1 MSTGGGSAS
10 AAGQSSLGTSAAEGS
25 VERVSGLKAGSIGT
39 AGIVFFVVA
48 AAAPLA
54 ATLGAGPVV
63 FIFGGAGAP
72 SMYLIAA
79 LALLLFAVGFA
90 AMSKYV
96 TSAGGFAAF
105 VSWGLGRHA
114 GYAAAGVA
122 LLAYLGMFVGISAQF
137 ATFVQDLASRLFGWS
152 VPWQA
157 AIIVGVLIIG
167 ALGYRDVRVSAY
179 LLGVLLVL
187 EVLILL
193 VFDFAVLFQ
202 GGAAGINLDSFTPT
216 NIFTPTMGLALLFAF
231 ACFVGFEAT
240 TLYGEEARDPKR
252 TVPRAT
258 YIAVI
263 SIGVLYT
270 LTMWSLTIAYGT
282 ENVQAAAESDPVGFV
297 LNATHDYLGP
307 WATILME
314 ILVLTSLVAVLLSF
328 QNALSRYVYSLGR
341 AGFLAKALGVTHPK
355 FRSPSRA
362 SVLATIV
369 IVIVIVIFMV
379 TGADPFSV
387 IYMWMIGI
395 GTLGVLILQ
404 ASGAAAVVSYLRRN
418 AKLEGWWKGLIAPGL
433 GFILL
438 VIAVVLAVTNFD
450 ALIDSTG
457 IVTVLLPA
465 LYLVAIAL
473 GLIVGSAR
481 KVDDLR
487 REYLPEEAVETPSS
501 GPALGA

>member
-1 MSTGGGSAS
+1 MSTAAPQTDGRAS
-10 AAGQSSLGTSAAEGS
+10 QPA
-25 VERVSGLKAGSIGT
+25 GLKAGSIGT

-79 LALLLFAVGFA
+79 VALLLFAVGFA
-90 AMSKYV
+90 AMSRYV

-105 VSWGLGRHA
+105 VSWGLGRWA

-122 LLAYLGMFVGISAQF
+122 LLAYVGMFLGISAQF
-137 ATFVQDLASRLFGWS
+137 ATFLSDLADRLFGWAI
-152 VPWQA
+152 PWQ
-157 AIIVGVLIIG
+157 VLIVIG
-167 ALGYRDVRVSAY
+167 VIIIGLLGYRDVRVSAV
-179 LLGVLLVL
+179 LLGIMLVL

-202 GGAAGINLDSFTPT
+202 GGAAGINFDSFTPGQV
-216 NIFTPTMGLALLFAF
+216 FTPTMGLALLFAF

-263 SIGVLYT
+263 AIGVIYT
-270 LTMWSLTIAYGT
+270 FTMWALSLAYGT
-282 ENVQAAAESDPVGFV
+282 ADVQEAAMEDPVGFV
-297 LNATHDYLGP
+297 LNATTEYLGP
-307 WATILME
+307 WATLTME
-314 ILVLTSLVAVLLSF
+314 VLVVTSLLAVLLSF
-328 QNALSRYVYSLGR
+328 QNALSRYVFSLGR
-341 AGFLAKALGVTHPK
+341 AGFLARGLGVAHPK
-355 FRSPSRA
+355 HRSPSRA
-362 SVLATIV
+362 SVVVTIV
-369 IVIVIVIFMV
+369 ILILLAVFMLA
-379 TGADPFSV
+379 GADPFSV

-404 ASGAAAVVSYLRRN
+404 ASGAAAVVVYLRRN
-418 AKLEGWWKGLIAPGL
+418 AKQEGLWRSLIAPTL
-433 GFILL
+433 GGILL
-438 VIAVVLAVTNFD
+438 VIAVILAVTNFD

-457 IVTVLLPA
+457 VITVLLPA
-465 LYLVAIAL
+465 LYLVAIAV
-473 GLIVGSAR
+473 GLIVGAVR

-487 REYLPEEAVETPSS
+487 RDYAPEEVS
-501 GPALGA
+501 GAAAARHDA